1 MAAKQLLLLVAF
13 AVTLPTSGVE
23 QESQMHQWQALM
35 KAFKQVQGPQDLLVL
50 KNVAAVDEDALEQAA
65 LKDAEKEI
73 SGLETMPAE
82 KPKVEVAQ
90 HLRASTP
97 STTSDPT
104 TAALKIAVTDMMA
117 GKTDLEAIA
126 AFAATPFGDSVQKNY
141 QPHPKGDVPQGD

>member
-13 AVTLPTSGVE
+13 AVTLPAHGVE

-35 KAFKQVQGPQDLLVL
+35 KAFKQVQGPQDRLVL

-73 SGLETMPAE
+73 SGLETQPAE
-82 KPKVEVAQ
+82 KTVEVAQ
-90 HLRASTP
+90 HLRTSTP
-97 STTSDPT
+97 SKKSDP
-104 TAALKIAVTDMMA
+104 AAEALKTAVTDMMA

-126 AFAATPFGDSVQKNY
+126 AFAATPFGDSVQKLSTSSKRRCS
-141 QPHPKGDVPQGD
+141 QR